1 MKKHSQKILRILAIT
16 SMLAIF
22 TQSTLVSASTDANVN
37 ANLTV
42 TAGSLGVTAGGT
54 AALHV
59 GALGATT
66 ATVCD
71 GSADPAVSTAVQT
84 LCTNIT
90 AVVVTDLRAYPQGWA
105 VSTQLKHLTYV
116 DNTVKKLTGS
126 TLTTVSGV
134 SPFDVNAGPYSGD
147 LAHTN
152 GRNLMFRFQ
161 IHTAGVRTGE
171 SGTTGRYIMHKPD
184 GTQTTAAGIAIPSD
198 GDVDFAGLTFN
209 FANVS
214 HVLNDVYIVRADAI
228 HMFQRDSGSEPA
240 ITATTK
246 FQPGVITAHA
256 DSTLL
261 GGDGNACVVAGSAN
275 NDVDEKDDSTI
286 ISEHL
291 GIMGAQ
297 GGCGKGQFTINV
309 GVETLLYANSS
320 SSANFTAAIVVTVA

>member
-22 TQSTLVSASTDANVN
+22 TQATLVSASTTANVN

-42 TAGSLGVTAGGT
+42 TAGSLGVTAGAT
-54 AALHV
+54 AAFHV
-59 GALGATT
+59 GALGAST
-66 ATVCD
+66 ATVCS

-90 AVVVTDLRAYPQGWA
+90 AIQVTDLRAYAQGWA

-116 DNTVKKLTGS
+116 DNTVKKLTGT

-134 SPFDVNAGPYSGD
+134 SPFDVDASGTYTGD
-147 LAHTN
+147 LAHNN
-152 GRNLMFRFQ
+152 GRNLMFRFE
-161 IHTAGVRTGE
+161 IHTAGTRNVGK
-171 SGTTGRYIMHKPD
+171 YIMHKPD
-184 GTQTTAAGIAIPSD
+184 GTQTTASGTTIPVD
-198 GDVDFAGLTFN
+198 GDVEFKGLTFN
-209 FANVS
+209 FADFA
-214 HVLNDVYIVRADAI
+214 HVEDDIYIVRADAI

-246 FQPGVITAHA
+246 FQPGTITAHA

-261 GGDGNACVVAGSAN
+261 GGDGNACVVAASPN

-297 GGCGKGQFTINV
+297 GGCGKGQFTIDV

-320 SSANFTAAIVVTVA
+320 ASANFTAAIVVTVA